1 MPPAGFETKVS
12 AGERPQTHWDR
23 QTTYTIIKYDV
34 TEGNT
39 VANRSDEMKINYFTK
54 CGWWMELEM
63 EDIGTDLENVII
75 FHSPLSFFLL
85 P

>member
-54 CGWWMELEM
+54 CG
-63 EDIGTDLENVII
+63 
-75 FHSPLSFFLL
+75 
-85 P
+85 